1 MFDRNPETTTA
12 RLKALVS
19 QERGKH
25 RAADAETLVFVSSD
39 GGSDPP
45 RPLGPPDPLGRLR
58 RLLRRWLPESA
69 VPHRRRFLLA
79 GAMAGVA
86 LAVALALWWQRPAPE
101 SPPDLPVAE
110 AAAVTRAEEQL
121 VVNVVGLVP
130 SPGLVTVPN
139 GARVA
144 DALHAAGGPDPA
156 ADLTPLN
163 LARKVTD
170 GEQIAVG
177 IPVPQ
182 PAGAVTGPLDLNTA
196 TKDQLDTLPGVGP
209 VTAQRIVDRRQK
221 RGPFTSLE
229 QLGEIEGIG
238 DAKLAKLRDL
248 VRL

>member
-1 MFDRNPETTTA
+1 MFDKNPDTTTA

-19 QERGKH
+19 QERGRH
-25 RAADAETLVFVSSD
+25 RASDAETLVFVSSD
-39 GGSDPP
+39 GGT
-45 RPLGPPDPLGRLR
+45 GPPAPLHGLHHNLH
-58 RLLRRWLPESA
+58 RLLRRWLPEPA

-79 GAMAGVA
+79 GVMAGVA
-86 LAVALALWWQRPAPE
+86 LVVALALWWERPVPE
-101 SPPDLPVAE
+101 TPPDLPVAE
-110 AAAVTRAEEQL
+110 AAVVTQAEEQL

-144 DALHAAGGPDPA
+144 DALRAAGGANPG

-177 IPVPQ
+177 VAVPHQ
-182 PAGAVTGPLDLNTA
+182 AGTTTEPLSLNTA

-221 RGPFTSLE
+221 RGPFTSLD

-238 DAKLAKLRDL
+238 DAKLSKLRDL

>member
-1 MFDRNPETTTA
+1 MFDRKPETTEA

-19 QERGKH
+19 QERGRH
-25 RAADAETLVFVSSD
+25 RAPPDETLVFVSSD
-39 GGSDPP
+39 GGPEPP
-45 RPLGPPDPLGRLR
+45 GPLG
-58 RLLRRWLPESA
+58 RLLRRWLPEPA
-69 VPHRRRFLLA
+69 LPRRRRVLLA
-79 GAMAGVA
+79 GVMAAVA
-86 LAVALALWWQRPAPE
+86 LAVALALWWQRPVPE

-110 AAAVTRAEEQL
+110 AAVVAQVEERL
-121 VVNVVGLVP
+121 VVNVVGQVP

-144 DALHAAGGPDPA
+144 DALQAAGGANPGA
-156 ADLTPLN
+156 ELTALN

-177 IPVPQ
+177 IPAPQ
-182 PAGAVTGPLDLNTA
+182 PTDAATDPLSLNTA
-196 TKDQLDTLPGVGP
+196 TKEQLDTLPGVGP

-221 RGPFTSLE
+221 RGPFTSLD

-238 DAKLAKLRDL
+238 DAKLTKLREL

>member
-1 MFDRNPETTTA
+1 MFDKNPETTTA

-19 QERGKH
+19 QERGRH
-25 RAADAETLVFVSSD
+25 RAPDAEKLVFVSAD

-45 RPLGPPDPLGRLR
+45 GPLR
-58 RLLRRWLPESA
+58 RLLHRWLPEPA
-69 VPHRRRFLLA
+69 VPHRRRVLLA
-79 GAMAGVA
+79 GVMAGVA
-86 LAVALALWWQRPAPE
+86 LAVALALWWQRPVPE
-101 SPPDLPVAE
+101 TPPDLPVAE
-110 AAAVTRAEEQL
+110 AAAVTRTEEHL

-130 SPGLVTVPN
+130 TPGLVTVPS

-144 DALHAAGGPDPA
+144 DALQAAGGA
-156 ADLTPLN
+156 NAGADLTALN
-163 LARKVTD
+163 LARKVAD

-182 PAGAVTGPLDLNTA
+182 PAGAAAEPLDLNTA
-196 TKDQLDTLPGVGP
+196 TKEQLDTLPGVGP

-238 DAKLAKLRDL
+238 DAKLAKLREL

>member
-1 MFDRNPETTTA
+1 MFDKNPETTTA

-25 RAADAETLVFVSSD
+25 RASDTETLVFVSAD
-39 GGSDPP
+39 GGTDPP
-45 RPLGPPDPLGRLR
+45 NPLR
-58 RLLRRWLPESA
+58 RLLRRWLPEPV
-69 VPHRRRFLLA
+69 VPHRRRLLLA
-79 GAMAGVA
+79 GVMAVVA
-86 LAVALALWWQRPAPE
+86 LAVALALWWQRPVPE

-110 AAAVTRAEEQL
+110 AAAVTHAEEQL

-130 SPGLVTVPN
+130 NPGLVTVPN

-144 DALHAAGGPDPA
+144 DALQAAGGANPG

-163 LARKVTD
+163 LARKVID
-170 GEQIAVG
+170 GEQLAVG
-177 IPVPQ
+177 IPAPQ
-182 PAGAVTGPLDLNTA
+182 PTTAATEPLSLNTA

-221 RGPFTSLE
+221 RGPFTSLD
-229 QLGEIEGIG
+229 QLSEIEGIG
-238 DAKLAKLRDL
+238 DAKLARLRDL

>member
-1 MFDRNPETTTA
+1 MFDKNPETTTA
-12 RLKALVS
+12 RLKALIS
-19 QERGKH
+19 QERGRH
-25 RAADAETLVFVSSD
+25 RASDAETLVFVSSD
-39 GGSDPP
+39 G
-45 RPLGPPDPLGRLR
+45 RAGPPTPLR
-58 RLLRRWLPESA
+58 RLLHRWLPEPA
-69 VPHRRRFLLA
+69 VPHRRRILLA
-79 GAMAGVA
+79 GVMAGVA
-86 LAVALALWWQRPAPE
+86 LVVALALWWERPVPE

-110 AAAVTRAEEQL
+110 AAVVTRTEEQL

-130 SPGLVTVPN
+130 TPGLVTVPN

-144 DALHAAGGPDPA
+144 DALQAAGGANPG

-163 LARKVTD
+163 LARKVAD

-177 IPVPQ
+177 IAVPQ
-182 PAGAVTGPLDLNTA
+182 QAGTTTEPLNLNTA

-221 RGPFTSLE
+221 RGPFTSLD

>member
-1 MFDRNPETTTA
+1 MFDKNPETTTA

-19 QERGKH
+19 QERGRH
-25 RAADAETLVFVSSD
+25 RASDAETLVFVSSD
-39 GGSDPP
+39 GG
-45 RPLGPPDPLGRLR
+45 PDPHTPLR
-58 RLLRRWLPESA
+58 RLLRRWLPEPV
-69 VPHRRRFLLA
+69 VPHRRRILLA
-79 GAMAGVA
+79 GVLAGVA
-86 LAVALALWWQRPAPE
+86 LVVALALWWERPVPE

-110 AAAVTRAEEQL
+110 AAAVTRVEEQL

-144 DALHAAGGPDPA
+144 DALQAAGGANPG

-163 LARKVTD
+163 LARKVAD

-177 IPVPQ
+177 IAGPQ
-182 PAGAVTGPLDLNTA
+182 SADTTTEPLNLNTA

-221 RGPFTSLE
+221 RGPFTSLD

>member
-1 MFDRNPETTTA
+1 MFDKNPETTTA

-19 QERGKH
+19 EERGRH
-25 RAADAETLVFVSSD
+25 RAPAAETLVFVSSD
-39 GGSDPP
+39 GGVDPP
-45 RPLGPPDPLGRLR
+45 NPLR
-58 RLLRRWLPESA
+58 RLLHRWLPEPS
-69 VPHRRRFLLA
+69 VPQRRRLLLA
-79 GAMAGVA
+79 GVMAGVA
-86 LAVALALWWQRPAPE
+86 LAVALALWWQRPVPE
-101 SPPDLPVAE
+101 VPPDLPVAE
-110 AAAVTRAEEQL
+110 AAAVTQTEEQL

-130 SPGLVTVPN
+130 NPGLVTVPN

-144 DALHAAGGPDPA
+144 DALQAAGGANPG

-170 GEQIAVG
+170 GEQLAVG

-182 PAGAVTGPLDLNTA
+182 PADAATEPLNLNTA

>member
-12 RLKALVS
+12 RLSALVS

-25 RAADAETLVFVSSD
+25 RAPNAETLVFVSSD

-45 RPLGPPDPLGRLR
+45 GPLR
-58 RLLRRWLPESA
+58 RRLDRWLPDH
-69 VPHRRRFLLA
+69 VPQRRKVLLA
-79 GAMAGVA
+79 GVMAGVA
-86 LAVALALWWQRPAPE
+86 LVVALALWWQRPTPE
-101 SPPDLPVAE
+101 VPPDLPVAE
-110 AAAVTRAEEQL
+110 PAAVTQAQEQL

-130 SPGLVTVPN
+130 TPGLVTVPN

-182 PAGAVTGPLDLNTA
+182 PAGAAAGPLNLNTA
-196 TKDQLDTLPGVGP
+196 TEAQLDTLPGVGP
-209 VTAQRIVDRRQK
+209 VTAQRIIDRRQK

>member
-1 MFDRNPETTTA
+1 M
-12 RLKALVS
+12 
-19 QERGKH
+19 
-25 RAADAETLVFVSSD
+25 
-39 GGSDPP
+39 
-45 RPLGPPDPLGRLR
+45 
-58 RLLRRWLPESA
+58 
-69 VPHRRRFLLA
+69 LA
-79 GAMAGVA
+79 GVVAGVA

-110 AAAVTRAEEQL
+110 AVAVTRAEEQV

-130 SPGLVTVPN
+130 NPGLVTVPN

-144 DALHAAGGPDPA
+144 DALREAGGPDPK
-156 ADLTPLN
+156 ADLTSLN

-177 IPVPQ
+177 IPP
-182 PAGAVTGPLDLNTA
+182 PAAAATTTGPLSVNTA

-221 RGPFTSLE
+221 RGPFTSLD

-238 DAKLAKLRDL
+238 DARLAKLRDL

>member
-1 MFDRNPETTTA
+1 MFDKNPETTTA
-12 RLKALVS
+12 RLKALIS
-19 QERGKH
+19 QERGRH
-25 RAADAETLVFVSSD
+25 RASDAETLVFVSSD
-39 GGSDPP
+39 GGADPP
-45 RPLGPPDPLGRLR
+45 NPLHRPLH
-58 RLLRRWLPESA
+58 RLLRRWLPEPV

-79 GAMAGVA
+79 GVMAGVA
-86 LAVALALWWQRPAPE
+86 LVVALALWWERPVPE

-110 AAAVTRAEEQL
+110 AAVVTRAEEQL

-130 SPGLVTVPN
+130 TPGLVTVPN

-144 DALHAAGGPDPA
+144 DALRAAGGANPG

-177 IPVPQ
+177 IAIPHQ
-182 PAGAVTGPLDLNTA
+182 ADTTTEPLNLNTA

-221 RGPFTSLE
+221 RGPFTSLD

-238 DAKLAKLRDL
+238 DAKLSKLRDL

>member
-1 MFDRNPETTTA
+1 MFDKNPGTTTA

-25 RAADAETLVFVSSD
+25 RASAAAEQLVFVSSD

-45 RPLGPPDPLGRLR
+45 GPLRRPLHP
-58 RLLRRWLPESA
+58 LLRRWLPETP

-79 GAMAGVA
+79 GVMAGVA
-86 LAVALALWWQRPAPE
+86 LAVALALWWQRPVPE

-110 AAAVTRAEEQL
+110 AAAVTRAEEHL

-130 SPGLVTVPN
+130 TPGLVTVPN

-144 DALHAAGGPDPA
+144 DALQAAGGPDPG
-156 ADLTPLN
+156 ADLTTLN

-177 IPVPQ
+177 IPTPQ
-182 PAGAVTGPLDLNTA
+182 AASAATEPLSLNTA

>member
-19 QERGKH
+19 QERGRH
-25 RAADAETLVFVSSD
+25 RAADAETLVFVSSAGD
-39 GGSDPP
+39 AAPP
-45 RPLGPPDPLGRLR
+45 NSLG
-58 RLLRRWLPESA
+58 RLLRRWLPEQA
-69 VPHRRRFLLA
+69 LPHRRRFLLA
-79 GAMAGVA
+79 GVMAGVA
-86 LAVALALWWQRPAPE
+86 LAVALALWWQRPEPE
-101 SPPDLPVAE
+101 TPPDLPVAE
-110 AAAVTRAEEQL
+110 AAAVTRAEDQL
-121 VVNVVGLVP
+121 VVNVVGQVP
-130 SPGLVTVPN
+130 TPGLVTVPN

-144 DALHAAGGPDPA
+144 DALRAAGGANPG

-177 IPVPQ
+177 IPAPQ
-182 PAGAVTGPLDLNTA
+182 PAEATTGPLNLNTA

-209 VTAQRIVDRRQK
+209 VTAQRIIDRRQK
-221 RGPFTSLE
+221 RGPFTSLN

>member
-1 MFDRNPETTTA
+1 MFDKNPETTTA
-12 RLKALVS
+12 RLKALIS
-19 QERGKH
+19 QERGRH
-25 RAADAETLVFVSSD
+25 RASDAETLVFVSSD
-39 GGSDPP
+39 G
-45 RPLGPPDPLGRLR
+45 RAGPPTPLR
-58 RLLRRWLPESA
+58 RLLRRWLPEPA
-69 VPHRRRFLLA
+69 VPNRRRILLA
-79 GAMAGVA
+79 GVMAGVA
-86 LAVALALWWQRPAPE
+86 LVVALALWWERPVPE

-110 AAAVTRAEEQL
+110 AAVVTSAEEQL

-144 DALHAAGGPDPA
+144 DALQAAGGANPG

-177 IPVPQ
+177 IATPQ
-182 PAGAVTGPLDLNTA
+182 QADTTTEPLNLNTA

-221 RGPFTSLE
+221 RGPFTSMD

-238 DAKLAKLRDL
+238 DAKLAKLREL